1 MKTQGTIKRMT
12 SSTYMTS
19 DTDSAREIRLQKN
32 KEERLNICTAV
43 SFLSFFHSRFFLKR
57 EVIYFLPFFH
67 SCLFLLLLQQS
78 LFFLSITF
86 CFLSNL
92 LMDQTILVCFTTKND
107 WNSANCSFVGL
118 ALVYVVAGVIVQK
131 TVRKATGR
139 EVIPN
144 HDLWF
149 SLPGLIKVTRHLTL
163 CIKHRKINVINCLVS
178 FLYAI
183 SWIKT
188 IFRNLCIL
196 CTKHYR
202 K

>member
-1 MKTQGTIKRMT
+1 MKTQGTIRSRT

-19 DTDSAREIRLQKN
+19 DTDSKREIKLQKN
-32 KEERLNICTAV
+32 KEECLNTCTHV
-43 SFLSFFHSRFFLKR
+43 FLKR
-57 EVIYFLPFFH
+57 VWIYFLPFFQ
-67 SCLFLLLLQQS
+67 SCLFFLLLQQS
-78 LFFLSITF
+78 LLFLSITF

-107 WNSANCSFVGL
+107 WISANCSFVGL

-149 SLPGLIKVTRHLTL
+149 SLPGLIKVTRRLTL
-163 CIKHRKINVINCLVS
+163 CIKHRKMNVII
-178 FLYAI
+178 A
-183 SWIKT
+183 
-188 IFRNLCIL
+188 
-196 CTKHYR
+196 
-202 K
+202 

>member
-1 MKTQGTIKRMT
+1 MKTQGTIRRMT

-19 DTDSAREIRLQKN
+19 ETDSKREIKLQKN
-32 KEERLNICTAV
+32 KEECLNTCTHV
-43 SFLSFFHSRFFLKR
+43 FLKR
-57 EVIYFLPFFH
+57 EWIYFLPFFQ
-67 SCLFLLLLQQS
+67 SCLFFLLLQQS

-107 WNSANCSFVGL
+107 WISANCSFVGL

-163 CIKHRKINVINCLVS
+163 CMKTQKNECHNCLVS

-188 IFRNLCIL
+188 IFINLCIL
-196 CTKHYR
+196 CTKYYR